1 MIVRDLRILLEKL
14 NKHCTKAIEA
24 TVGQCVGRGHYELT
38 WEHMLFELLD
48 GTNNELARILDY
60 FKVDK
65 AHLRKELT
73 RELEQLPS
81 GNGGKP
87 SFSPSLIGAM
97 ESSWNLA
104 SLYYGRSS
112 VTSGILFVAAFEQ
125 TRRTTASYAALLRHI
140 DSEKLKSELM
150 EIVKGADEEEF
161 TTGSASSGGSAGGDA
176 GVEVLEQFCT
186 NFTRDASEGKIDPVS
201 GRDDEIRQ
209 VLDILS
215 RRRKNNPILVGEAGV
230 GKTAVVEGLALRI
243 IAGDV
248 PESLKGVELW
258 GLDLGLLQAGA
269 SVKGEFEKR
278 LKNVIDAVKN
288 SAGKIVLFIDEAH
301 TLIGAGGAAGQGD
314 AANLLKPALARGELR
329 TLAATTWSEYRKYF
343 EKDPAL
349 ARRFQLVK
357 VEEPEEEK
365 AYTMLRGIAPSYEK
379 HHGVHITDTGI
390 KAAVSMSHR
399 YISGRQLP
407 DKAVDVLDT
416 ACTRVR
422 MSQTTTPASIDRAGR
437 LLADTKRAL
446 AALQKDQQ
454 AGIAVS
460 EDELQGLEQTIEE
473 ATEQIERL
481 NKKWEEEKARVSEIL
496 QMQKAL
502 GSDEITDQE
511 KETVLELVEQKT
523 KSLEEFQGE
532 SPMVFPNVCN
542 GVCAQVIADWTGIPV
557 GSMMRDEAQ
566 TLLEVE
572 QRLGMRVIGQDYAL
586 SELANT
592 IRSSKTGMG
601 NPDAPLG
608 VFLFTGPS
616 GVGKTE
622 TALALADILFGGE
635 KFLTTINMS
644 EYQEKHTVS
653 QLKGSPPGYVGYGEG
668 GILTEAVRQKPYSIV
683 LLDEVEK
690 AHLEVM
696 NLFYQVFDKGFM
708 RDGEGREI
716 NFRNTLIIM
725 TSNLASDQIIDM
737 CIGEEEIPDGDTIV
751 DAIRP
756 TLSSHFQP
764 ALLGRVKIIPF
775 YPLGTEQ
782 MKSIVALK
790 LDKIAQRIMS
800 NHGMQF
806 GCSREFID
814 RIAQSCTAV
823 EAGARNADTMIDQML
838 LPQISRQLLAQL
850 GEDAQPFDRIMV
862 GIDEEGDFALSFERM
877 GERDTQDLL
886 PETVE
891 DGAEEINAENSISD
905 KNTSDNEPEEEEDE
919 ESVKG

>member
-1 MIVRDLRILLEKL
+1 MIVRDLRVLLQKL
-14 NKHCTKAIEA
+14 NKPCTKAIES

-38 WEHMLFELLD
+38 WEHLFYELLD
-48 GTNNELARILDY
+48 ETNNELARILDH

-65 AHLRKELT
+65 ARLRKELT
-73 RELEQLPS
+73 RELEQFPS

-87 SFSPSLIGAM
+87 SFSPGLITLM
-97 ESSWNLA
+97 EGGWNLA
-104 SLYYGRSS
+104 SLYYGRDSISS
-112 VTSGILFVAAFEQ
+112 GVLFVAAFEQ
-125 TRRTTASYAALLRHI
+125 ARRSTASYATLLRHI
-140 DSEKLKSELM
+140 DPEKLKAELP
-150 EIVKGADEEEF
+150 EIVKGASEEEF
-161 TTGSASSGGSAGGDA
+161 VSSSGAAGSSGPDGA

-243 IAGDV
+243 VAGDV
-248 PESLKGVELW
+248 PQSLKGVELW

-357 VEEPEEEK
+357 VEEPDEEK
-365 AYTMLRGIAPSYEK
+365 AFTMLRGIGRSYEK

-416 ACTRVR
+416 ACTRVK
-422 MSQTTTPASIDRAGR
+422 MSQTTTPASIDRATR
-437 LLADTKRAL
+437 LLSDTKRAL
-446 AALQKDQQ
+446 AALHKDQQ
-454 AGIAVS
+454 AGISVA
-460 EDELQGLEQTIEE
+460 EDEMESLEQTIEDASADIE
-473 ATEQIERL
+473 AL
-481 NKKWEEEKARVSEIL
+481 NKKWEEEKKRVADIL
-496 QMQKAL
+496 EMQKAL
-502 GSDEITDQE
+502 GKEDISDKE
-511 KETVLELVEQKT
+511 KQTILELVEQKT
-523 KSLEEFQGE
+523 KSLEDFQGE
-532 SPMVFPNVCN
+532 SPMVFPNVSS

-572 QRLGMRVIGQDYAL
+572 DRLATRVIGQDWAL

-737 CIGEEEIPDGDTIV
+737 CANVEEIPSGDTMV
-751 DAIRP
+751 NAIRP
-756 TLSSHFQP
+756 TLCAHFQP
-764 ALLGRVKIIPF
+764 ALLGRVKIVPF

-782 MKSIVALK
+782 MKAIVALK
-790 LDKIAQRIMS
+790 LDKIAQRIMAH
-800 NHGMQF
+800 HGMQF
-806 GCSREFID
+806 GCSEEFIE

-862 GIDEEGDFALSFERM
+862 GIDDEDDFALSFERS
-877 GERDTQDLL
+877 GAQDLQSEM
-886 PETVE
+886 PNEQENESDCVADADESDDTE
-891 DGAEEINAENSISD
+891 SEI
-905 KNTSDNEPEEEEDE
+905 EEDE
-919 ESVKG
+919 ESVSK